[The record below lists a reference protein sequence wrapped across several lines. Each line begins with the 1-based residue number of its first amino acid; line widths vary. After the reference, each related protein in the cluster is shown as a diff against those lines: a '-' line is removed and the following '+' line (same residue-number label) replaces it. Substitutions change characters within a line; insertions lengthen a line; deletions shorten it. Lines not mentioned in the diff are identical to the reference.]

1 MQRDDDHRVK
11 NDMDLII
18 MAVSNQRDV
27 CIHTIG
33 MIRVSKIAM
42 AILPRLLQEK
52 SFSLYI

>member
-33 MIRVSKIAM
+33 MIRVSKI
-42 AILPRLLQEK
+42 LTYC
-52 SFSLYI
+52 SLSRIYNSKMHQ